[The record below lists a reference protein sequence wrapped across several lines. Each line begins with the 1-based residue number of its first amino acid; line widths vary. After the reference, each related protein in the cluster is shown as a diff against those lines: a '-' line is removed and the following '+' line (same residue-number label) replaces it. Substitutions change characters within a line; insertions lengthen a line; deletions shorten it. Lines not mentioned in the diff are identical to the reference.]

1 MIKNLPAN
9 AGDVGLTPGLGRSPE
24 GNDSPSRIPAWRILW
39 TEKPGAHEESDMTEG
54 LSSANK
60 LYIMR

>member
-24 GNDSPSRIPAWRILW
+24 GNDNPSRIPAWRILW
-39 TEKPGAHEESDMTEG
+39 TEKPGG
-54 LSSANK
+54 LQSMGVMKS
-60 LYIMR
+60 LT